1 MARERLLW
9 CASLSALLTTLGAFG
24 ACSSS
29 DGRPSSLVT
38 AGGATNPGGF
48 NGGNANGGNTND
60 AGPTS
65 NGGSSAGGADADA
78 TGEGGSAAPG
88 PVAQFPSQLEADVGC
103 NMTTADAALLI
114 TNTGDEPL
122 VVSSASADSG
132 YTVKTALPLE
142 IAPGAGAALLV
153 TPPTP
158 AGDADAGTITGKL
171 SFTTNEPGT
180 PTHVVTLSSALFEGS
195 FEFTDSNGAPIT
207 SLELGYGSSI
217 SCPDLSK
224 YRIHNTGNVA
234 FTVLGPTFPAHFG
247 GTSLG
252 SNGQA
257 IPPDGYAELMV
268 GGVSTPGTSCSAT
281 GSLTFTVMGTF
292 CGSVPTLNVVWPASS
307 DPDAG
312 TSCACTATP

>member
-9 CASLSALLTTLGAFG
+9 CASLSALLTTLRAFG
-24 ACSSS
+24 AACSN
-29 DGRPSSLVT
+29 DDRPSSLVT
-38 AGGATNPGGF
+38 AGGASNRGGF
-48 NGGNANGGNTND
+48 NGGSSNEAGAND
-60 AGPTS
+60 AGPTN
-65 NGGSSAGGADADA
+65 NGGSSSGGGDVR
-78 TGEGGSAAPG
+78 GEGGSAAPG
-88 PVAQFPSQLEADVGC
+88 PVAEFPSQLEADVGC
-103 NMTTADAALLI
+103 NMTTVDAVLLI
-114 TNTGDEPL
+114 INSGDEPL
-122 VVSSASADSG
+122 VISSASADSG

-142 IAPGAGAALLV
+142 IAAGAGGTLLV

-158 AGDADAGTITGKL
+158 AAGADAGIITGKL
-171 SFTTNEPGT
+171 SFTTNEPGM
-180 PTHVVTLSSALFEGS
+180 PTHVVTLSSAVFDGS

-207 SLELGYGSSI
+207 SLELSYGSSN

-234 FTVLGPTFPAHFG
+234 FTVLGPTFPTHLG

-257 IPPDGYAELMV
+257 IPPDGFAELMV
-268 GGVSTPGTSCSAT
+268 GGVSAPGTSCSGA

-292 CGSVPTLNVVWPASS
+292 CGTAPTLNVVWPASS

-312 TSCACTATP
+312 SSCACTATP